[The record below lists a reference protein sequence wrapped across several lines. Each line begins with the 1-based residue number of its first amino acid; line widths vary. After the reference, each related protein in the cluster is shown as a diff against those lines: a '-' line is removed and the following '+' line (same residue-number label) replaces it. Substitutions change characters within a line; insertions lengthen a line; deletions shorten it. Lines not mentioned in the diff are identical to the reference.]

1 MTKIM
6 GILCFYLVLGFVTYL
21 HIFHFFRLCWQKW
34 IFCVKLSRLSMTDF
48 HWILNSK
55 SMKERRSVQS
65 PKRNGKKLTS
75 ERMLI
80 QMIIQRPIQMQ
91 EVMRIQ
97 TWTEWLSTNSILLQK
112 SFGSNAIN
120 GNFSKFSVNIHFYVN
135 FLGVY
140 FFISLYNSCL
150 SLGTK
155 IWFYWPTL
163 VC

>member
-6 GILCFYLVLGFVTYL
+6 GILCFYLVLGFVNYL

-97 TWTEWLSTNSILLQK
+97 TWTKWLSTNSILLQK

-120 GNFSKFSVNIHFYVN
+120 GNFSKFDKSD
-135 FLGVY
+135 FLKVAA
-140 FFISLYNSCL
+140 FPIMLYDD
-150 SLGTK
+150 
-155 IWFYWPTL
+155 
-163 VC
+163 